1 MANDLDDLTNARKV
15 LTEVRLNWAKDLA
28 AGYKRGETETTLK
41 SLIEIQQAIEVIDTA
56 MNELEEAELERKPAT
71 NENPASAAGLNLS
84 MLTSRADFPHF
95 PRHGSRQYRT

>member
-1 MANDLDDLTNARKV
+1 MANDLDDLTNARRI

-56 MNELEEAELERKPAT
+56 MNELEEAELE
-71 NENPASAAGLNLS
+71 EE
-84 MLTSRADFPHF
+84 ADDE
-95 PRHGSRQYRT
+95 